1 MVTGA
6 LTNWK
11 SYGIIMLQTKMA
23 RLSHLSICQKHII
36 HTTKYYLKKCTH
48 FGESRYIASTQK
60 LSDSILSD
68 IYFCGVLNVA
78 AFYFSSNLI
87 KTLFSLSIT

>member
-1 MVTGA
+1 MKEKA
-6 LTNWK
+6 SDKPSYIHIYIARAAYIFPFLLFPRRDILIQLT
-11 SYGIIMLQTKMA
+11 TE
-23 RLSHLSICQKHII
+23 
-36 HTTKYYLKKCTH
+36 YYLKEST

-78 AFYFSSNLI
+78 AFYFPS
-87 KTLFSLSIT
+87 TA

>member
-1 MVTGA
+1 MVFA
-6 LTNWK
+6 ENILFIQLN
-11 SYGIIMLQTKMA
+11 IIF
-23 RLSHLSICQKHII
+23 
-36 HTTKYYLKKCTH
+36 KKCTH

-78 AFYFSSNLI
+78 AFYFFLNCI
-87 KTLFSLSIT
+87 KTRLSLSPY

>member
-1 MVTGA
+1 MVFA
-6 LTNWK
+6 ENILFIQLN
-11 SYGIIMLQTKMA
+11 IIF
-23 RLSHLSICQKHII
+23 
-36 HTTKYYLKKCTH
+36 KKCTH

-78 AFYFSSNLI
+78 AFYFLSDRQKI
-87 KTLFSLSIT
+87 AFSLSIT